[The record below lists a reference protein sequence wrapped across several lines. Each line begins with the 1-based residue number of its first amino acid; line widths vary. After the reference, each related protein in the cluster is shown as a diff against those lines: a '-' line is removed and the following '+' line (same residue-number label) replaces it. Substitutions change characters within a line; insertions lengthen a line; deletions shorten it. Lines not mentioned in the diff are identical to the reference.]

1 MGFRMPASGD
11 DRFPGCEELRLRD
24 EGELRC
30 ASPAFPGQD
39 SESEEGQSSFRG
51 LEEGGG
57 GREEGEERQQ
67 ASLLMLTCLLA
78 WEPQVPE
85 GLAERAQ

>member
-30 ASPAFPGQD
+30 AFLPFPGQD
-39 SESEEGQSSFRG
+39 LECEEGQSSFRG
-51 LEEGGG
+51 LEAGGG
-57 GREEGEERQQ
+57 GREEGGGGEATGTSRD
-67 ASLLMLTCLLA
+67 AHLPPGPGA
-78 WEPQVPE
+78 PGPR
-85 GLAERAQ
+85 GAG